1 MTMETCENAYHIR
14 VARSCS
20 SCQHKEILN
29 DGTRICQ
36 LTNMNVPQSKVC
48 PQWQMSD
55 GLKNAGMSGG
65 VIKKLTEIIIR

>member
-1 MTMETCENAYHIR
+1 MDTTVNNYHVEVR
-14 VARSCS
+14 RWCA

-36 LTNMNVPQSKVC
+36 LTNMDVPQSKVC

>member
-1 MTMETCENAYHIR
+1 
-14 VARSCS
+14 
-20 SCQHKEILN
+20 
-29 DGTRICQ
+29 
-36 LTNMNVPQSKVC
+36 MNVPQSKVC

>member
-1 MTMETCENAYHIR
+1 MCA
-14 VARSCS
+14 

-36 LTNMNVPQSKVC
+36 LMNIKVTQSNVC

-65 VIKKLTEIIIR
+65 VIKKLTEIIIK